1 MATTPPAAEA
11 TRTPC
16 PDAAMAS
23 RAAGDPEA
31 FGVLYRRHF
40 EAVAGYVFRRTGDA
54 ALAEDLAADT
64 FLAAWKALPEFRN
77 SGVPF
82 RAWLLRIATNR
93 ANAVA
98 RHERVRRRAFGLL
111 ARRATEA
118 ERVGVARVE
127 TDAGTEDLYE
137 AMGRLRAEHQAVISL
152 VHLEGLSIDH
162 AGEVLGLAAGTVKS
176 RLHRARRALRQELS
190 RSGERS

>member
-1 MATTPPAAEA
+1 MAA
-11 TRTPC
+11 
-16 PDAAMAS
+16 
-23 RAAGDPEA
+23 RAAGDPEV

-40 EAVAGYVFRRTGDA
+40 EAVAGYLLRRTGDA
-54 ALAEDLAADT
+54 TLAEDLAADT
-64 FLAAWKALPEFRN
+64 FLAAWKALPDFRA

-111 ARRATEA
+111 ARRAA
-118 ERVGVARVE
+118 ARAGAGSRA
-127 TDAGTEDLYE
+127 DAGTEELYE

-152 VHLEGLSIDH
+152 VHMEGLRVEQ
-162 AGEVLGLAAGTVKS
+162 AAEVLGLAAGTVKS

-190 RSGERS
+190 RTGDRS